1 MQEQIGQPSLKL
13 IQEMETC
20 CNSTYH
26 MLQRVHEHKGT
37 CRSSFGRSAYE
48 HCPTQNRTV
57 QHNRRI
63 SESAVPLQRSHSGA
77 VRGEEGVGIKSHS
90 TVSNATPHTGGGG
103 WASLAPVLLQME
115 KRGSLLNVHLLSETA
130 PPPPPPHHNRIHQ
143 KLLSL

>member
-1 MQEQIGQPSLKL
+1 MQEQMGQPSLKL

-20 CNSTYH
+20 WNSTYH

-90 TVSNATPHTGGGG
+90 PVSNATPHTGGG

-115 KRGSLLNVHLLSETA
+115 KRGSLLNVHLLSEMA